1 MEGKECV
8 KECRQD
14 DEERRQ
20 SGSGTKGEEAAC
32 ILQGKKQ
39 GGIHVV
45 AAAYPPKFV
54 PRNKFFYKDVFCVFY
69 TKIE

>member
-1 MEGKECV
+1 M
-8 KECRQD
+8 
-14 DEERRQ
+14 
-20 SGSGTKGEEAAC
+20 
-32 ILQGKKQ
+32 QGKKQ